1 MKATLHTKVE
11 IIQFHLVK
19 LNQNYL
25 NNLIYQNFSK
35 S

>member
-1 MKATLHTKVE
+1 MKATLNTKVA

-25 NNLIYQNFSK
+25 NNFIYQNFK